1 MLIEFTVYHNA
12 GMWWWEKTYKFHTLK
27 ECESYL
33 KEIGEFATVEK
44 ITWTNPTIIDDQSR
58 RIYMTKIKEVHTYEV
73 DTKPA
78 AEKKIKEVEGESKGT
93 VTYKLSYKTKK
104 VKGEIVDEWYL
115 IEITQAYDTRY

>member
-1 MLIEFTVYHNA
+1 
-12 GMWWWEKTYKFHTLK
+12 
-27 ECESYL
+27 
-33 KEIGEFATVEK
+33 
-44 ITWTNPTIIDDQSR
+44 
-58 RIYMTKIKEVHTYEV
+58 MTKIKEVHTYEV